1 MQVAKEGVFSGWSN
15 FLWLKSGCTK
25 LTVVAI
31 ELENSKIN
39 KINEEDGQR
48 FVPGELYQCR
58 DNIANQ
64 VQRRIFW
71 LENGQLCNSLI
82 Y

>member
-1 MQVAKEGVFSGWSN
+1 MKHAMQVAKEGVFSGWSN
-15 FLWLKSGCTK
+15 SIWLKTGCTK

-31 ELENSKIN
+31 ELENRKLIN

-48 FVPGELYQCR
+48 FLPGELYQCR

-71 LENGQLCNSLI
+71 
-82 Y
+82 

>member
-1 MQVAKEGVFSGWSN
+1 M
-15 FLWLKSGCTK
+15 
-25 LTVVAI
+25 VAI

-82 Y
+82 H